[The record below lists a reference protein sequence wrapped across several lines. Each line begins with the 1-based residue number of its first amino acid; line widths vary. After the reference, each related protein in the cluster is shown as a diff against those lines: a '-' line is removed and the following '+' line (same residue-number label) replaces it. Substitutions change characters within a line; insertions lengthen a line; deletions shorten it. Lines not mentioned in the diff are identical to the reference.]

1 VTLASEHTIPINKKF
16 LKYTKPFKHFDQRT
30 KLQEHTIGKQG
41 TYRPTTI
48 QTQQNWI
55 CNFLIN
61 REYTKH
67 FIVKI
72 TTDSEI
78 NLPKNHASSE
88 KFILWSVA
96 RINST

>member
-1 VTLASEHTIPINKKF
+1 VTLALEHAIPINKQFQKH
-16 LKYTKPFKHFDQRT
+16 TKPFKHFDQQT

-41 TYRPTTI
+41 TYRYPTTI

-67 FIVKI
+67 FMVEI
-72 TTDSEI
+72 TTESDI
-78 NLPKNHASSE
+78 NLPENHTSSE
-88 KFILWSVA
+88 KLILW
-96 RINST
+96 